1 MAAVAPKVGVF
12 GGAFDPPHL
21 GHVALAQAGIEH
33 FALDRLLV
41 RVIEDPAHKA
51 VPTQPASRLRLA
63 ELAFEPLRGVAVELD
78 PSART
83 VDSLEA
89 LALTDPV
96 FLVGADEFASF
107 LTWKE
112 PARVLELARLGVA
125 TRPGVDRARLDAV
138 LAALDHPERVTFF
151 AIEPLPVSASAIRA
165 RVAAGESIDGLVTAA
180 VAAEIEVFGLYR
192 PVETGEGR
200 GMLEAESSERTSPT

>member
-1 MAAVAPKVGVF
+1 MNVGIL

-21 GHVALAQAGIEH
+21 GHVELARDGIER

-41 RVIEDPAHKA
+41 RVVERPGHKA
-51 VPTQPASRLRLA
+51 VSTTAPIRLVLGRLA
-63 ELAFEPLRGVAVELD
+63 FASVPEAEVSLD
-78 PSART
+78 PFART

-89 LALTDPV
+89 LALPDPV

-125 TRPGVDRARLDAV
+125 TRPGVDRASLDVV
-138 LAALDHPERVTFF
+138 LAALDHAERVTFF
-151 AIEPLPVSASAIRA
+151 PIDPLPISSAEIRA
-165 RVAAGESIDGLVTAA
+165 RVAAGQPIDGLVLPE
-180 VAAEIEVFGLYR
+180 VAAEVARLGLYR
-192 PVETGEGR
+192 RVETPGGG
-200 GMLEAESSERTSPT
+200 GMLEEEPTERTSPT